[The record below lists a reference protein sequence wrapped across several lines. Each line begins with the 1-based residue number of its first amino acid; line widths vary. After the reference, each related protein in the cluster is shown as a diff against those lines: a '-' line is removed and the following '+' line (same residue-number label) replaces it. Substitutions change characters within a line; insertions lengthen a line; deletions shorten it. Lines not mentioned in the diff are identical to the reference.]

1 MTSCP
6 VSVVVT
12 THNRAGILP
21 TCVRATLAEVR
32 RHPGAEL
39 LVVDNASS
47 DDTPAVLAEL
57 ARVEGSPLR
66 TLHEPRL
73 GASHGRNAGLAAARG
88 DLIAFLD
95 DDAVP
100 RAGWLAALTA
110 PLAEPAIAGVG
121 GPLILRLSAPP
132 PPWFTPDFH
141 EAAGLYDL
149 GSVRRRVHH
158 SGGEWYPPSANLCL
172 RTRDVIREGGFY
184 DVLGPHGTRHFVH
197 EDADLCARLDR
208 SAGEIHYVPDAIVD
222 HWIVPGKLTPQY
234 FLDHH
239 ACFGEGAAVFA
250 LRNRSLPRILWG
262 LRWYARYLAAVP
274 YRPEEPIDPVRLLG
288 ECQRRE
294 ALAYLRTLARSLP
307 RLAALRRDPR
317 GYST

>member
-12 THNRAGILP
+12 THNRAGILAR
-21 TCVRATLAEVR
+21 CVRATLEEVR

-47 DDTPAVLAEL
+47 DDTPAVLADL
-57 ARVEGSPLR
+57 QRAEGSPLR
-66 TLHEPRL
+66 TVHEPRL
-73 GASHGRNAGLAAARG
+73 GASHGRNTGLAAAQG

-100 RAGWLAALTA
+100 RRGWLAALIA
-110 PLAEPAIAGVG
+110 PFADAAIAGVG

-132 PPWFTPDFH
+132 PVWFTPDFH

-158 SGGEWYPPSANLCL
+158 RGGEWYPPSANLGL
-172 RTRDVIREGGFY
+172 RTRDVIREGGFC

-197 EDADLCARLDR
+197 EDADLCARIDR
-208 SAGEIHYVPDAIVD
+208 HGGEIHYVPDAIVD

-239 ACFGEGAAVFA
+239 TCFGEGAAVFA

-274 YRPEEPIDPVRLLG
+274 YRPEEPIDPVRLLR

-294 ALAYLRTLARSLP
+294 ALAYLRTLARRLP
-307 RLAALRRDPR
+307 HLRTLRQDSR
-317 GYST
+317 R

>member
-1 MTSCP
+1 MTACP

-21 TCVRATLAEVR
+21 RCVRATLEEVR

-39 LVVDNASS
+39 LVVDNASG
-47 DDTPAVLAEL
+47 DDTPAVLADL
-57 ARVEGSPLR
+57 QRVEGSPLR

-73 GASHGRNAGLAAARG
+73 GASHGRNTGLAAARG

-110 PLAEPAIAGVG
+110 PLDDPAIAGVG

-132 PPWFTPDFH
+132 PVWFTPDFH

-149 GSVRRRVHH
+149 GGVRRRVHQR
-158 SGGEWYPPSANLCL
+158 GGECYPPSANLCL
-172 RTRDVIREGGFY
+172 RTRDAIHEGGFC

-208 SAGEIHYVPDAIVD
+208 HAGEIHYEPDAIVD

-239 ACFGEGAAVFA
+239 TCFGEGAAVFA

-262 LRWYARYLAAVP
+262 LRWYARYLAALP
-274 YRPEEPIDPVRLLG
+274 YRPEEPIDSARLLR

-294 ALAYLRTLARSLP
+294 ALAYLRTLTRYLP
-307 RLAALRRDPR
+307 RLAELRRDLR
-317 GYST
+317 HYST